1 MKKKRGRALESRS
14 VLRSASSDVSFMVV
28 YAGLKV
34 SNEQKTK
41 EKTITAFLEC
51 PENFSAKAICEITNR
66 LFWKADLFVFKATK
80 RKITEILSVLE
91 IQKGKRGRAPAY

>member
-41 EKTITAFLEC
+41 EKTGASVSRMSRKLFGPQKPFVKLPTACF
-51 PENFSAKAICEITNR
+51 
-66 LFWKADLFVFKATK
+66 
-80 RKITEILSVLE
+80 
-91 IQKGKRGRAPAY
+91 GKPIF

>member
-1 MKKKRGRALESRS
+1 MKKRGRALESRS

-41 EKTITAFLEC
+41 EKINNSDQGHAFLKC
-51 PENFSAKAICEITNR
+51 PENFSDPKSH
-66 LFWKADLFVFKATK
+66 L
-80 RKITEILSVLE
+80 
-91 IQKGKRGRAPAY
+91 